1 MAEISLSFPD
11 GNSRV
16 YEAGVTPA
24 EVAESIAPSLAKKA
38 IRAQVD
44 SAHWDLSW
52 PIGKTPRS
60 PSPPWPTTPPALEL
74 IPPRLR
80 AYHGPRGMREIW
92 PEVKVHIGP
101 VNR

>member
-38 IRAQVD
+38 ISAQVD
-44 SAHWDLSW
+44 GAHWDLAW
-52 PIGKTPRS
+52 PIGKDAEITIN
-60 PSPPWPTTPPALEL
+60 TMADDAPALEL
-74 IPPRLR
+74 IRHDFAHIMAR
-80 AYHGPRGMREIW
+80 A
-92 PEVKVHIGP
+92 V
-101 VNR
+101 